1 MKTIFY
7 PASERGHVNFGW
19 LDSHHS
25 FSFGN
30 WYHPEKVHFGALRVL
45 NDDIVKGG
53 GGFDTHPHDNME
65 IVSIPLKGAIAHKDS
80 TGTEGIVYSGDVQI
94 MSAGSGIRHSEYNAS
109 HYDPANF
116 LQIWVFPK
124 QQNIKPRCDQRTFD
138 QSQRQGKWQVVVS
151 PNAADG
157 GVWINQDARMAMTK
171 LEAGKDVIFTP
182 VYEGSGVYLFVIEG
196 EVQVD
201 DKTLQ
206 RRDAVGVSETGA
218 VSIHAVTTAELLAIE
233 VPMFG

>member
-1 MKTIFY
+1 
-7 PASERGHVNFGW
+7 
-19 LDSHHS
+19 
-25 FSFGN
+25 
-30 WYHPEKVHFGALRVL
+30 
-45 NDDIVKGG
+45 
-53 GGFDTHPHDNME
+53 
-65 IVSIPLKGAIAHKDS
+65 
-80 TGTEGIVYSGDVQI
+80 QI

-124 QQNIKPRCDQRTFD
+124 QQNIKPRYDQRTFD

-151 PNAADG
+151 PNPADG

-171 LEAGKDVIFTP
+171 LEAGKDIIFTP
-182 VYEGSGVYLFVIEG
+182 VYEGSGIYLFVIEG
-196 EVQVD
+196 EVEVEGV
-201 DKTLQ
+201 KLQ